1 VSAFGHRAYALRR
14 ALAIMGQRPGRFLL
28 GLLLATAALA
38 LPLLILAMAY
48 TAAPWITRVQAG
60 PELSVFVTPG
70 TGATELDALR
80 ARLAASPG
88 VAGVLLIRR
97 DQAYAELV
105 RRSGI
110 AAAGERA
117 NPLPDVLVAR
127 FGWIRDPAAIER
139 AAAAARQWP
148 GVDAV
153 QADLQWYRRLIA
165 GGNAI
170 AMPMLALA
178 ALTLALVFLALTAA
192 AAAQVELRR
201 DEMDLLTL
209 IGARRA
215 FIVRPY
221 AYAAALTL
229 ALAAVLALALATIT
243 LATTEPTLAGLAQ
256 TSGEPFRWRAVPA
269 WALVLAVLLATLFG
283 GLVGTL
289 TLRRR
294 IGRGH
299 RS

>member
-1 VSAFGHRAYALRR
+1 MSAFGHRAYALRR
-14 ALAIMGQRPGRFLL
+14 ALAMLGQRPGRFLL

-48 TAAPWITRVQAG
+48 TTAPWITRVQAG

-70 TGATELDALR
+70 TGSTEIEALR

-88 VAGVLLIRR
+88 VAGVLLIPR

-117 NPLPDVLVAR
+117 NPLPDVLVVR
-127 FGWIRDPAAIER
+127 FGWTWDPAAIER

-165 GGNAI
+165 GGNAV

-178 ALTLALVFLALTAA
+178 ALTLTLVFLALTGA

-243 LATTEPTLAGLAQ
+243 LATTEPALAGLAQ

>member
-1 VSAFGHRAYALRR
+1 MSAFGHRAYALRR
-14 ALAIMGQRPGRFLL
+14 ALAMLGQRPGRFLL

-70 TGATELDALR
+70 TGSTELDALR

-88 VAGVLLIRR
+88 VAGVLLIPR

>member
-1 VSAFGHRAYALRR
+1 MSAFGHRAYALRR
-14 ALAIMGQRPGRFLL
+14 ALAMLGQRPGRFLL

-70 TGATELDALR
+70 TGSTEIEALR

-88 VAGVLLIRR
+88 VAGVLLIPR

-127 FGWIRDPAAIER
+127 FGWTRDPAAIER

-165 GGNAI
+165 GGNAV

-178 ALTLALVFLALTAA
+178 ALTLALVFLALTGA

-243 LATTEPTLAGLAQ
+243 LATTEPALAGLAQ

>member
-14 ALAIMGQRPGRFLL
+14 ALAMLGQRPGRFLL

-88 VAGVLLIRR
+88 VAGVLLIPR
-97 DQAYAELV
+97 DQAYAELM

>member
-1 VSAFGHRAYALRR
+1 
-14 ALAIMGQRPGRFLL
+14 M
-28 GLLLATAALA
+28 
-38 LPLLILAMAY
+38 
-48 TAAPWITRVQAG
+48 
-60 PELSVFVTPG
+60 FVTPG

-88 VAGVLLIRR
+88 VAGVLLIPR

-192 AAAQVELRR
+192 AAAQVELRQ

-243 LATTEPTLAGLAQ
+243 LATTEPALAGLAQ
-256 TSGEPFRWRAVPA
+256 TLGEPFRWRAVPP
-269 WALVLAVLLATLFG
+269 WALGLAVLLATMFG

>member
-1 VSAFGHRAYALRR
+1 MSAFGHRAYALRR
-14 ALAIMGQRPGRFLL
+14 ALAMLGQRPGRFLL

-70 TGATELDALR
+70 TGSPEIEALR

-88 VAGVLLIRR
+88 VAGVLLIPR

-117 NPLPDVLVAR
+117 NPLPDVLVVR
-127 FGWIRDPAAIER
+127 FGWTWDPAAIER

-165 GGNAI
+165 GGNAV

-178 ALTLALVFLALTAA
+178 ALTLTLVFLALTGA

-243 LATTEPTLAGLAQ
+243 LATTEPALAGLAQ

-294 IGRGH
+294 IGRGR

>member
-14 ALAIMGQRPGRFLL
+14 ALAMLGQRPGRFLL

-70 TGATELDALR
+70 TGSTEIEALR

-88 VAGVLLIRR
+88 VAGVLLIPR

-117 NPLPDVLVAR
+117 NPLPDVLVVR
-127 FGWIRDPAAIER
+127 FGWTWDPAAIER

-165 GGNAI
+165 GGNAV

-178 ALTLALVFLALTAA
+178 ALTLTLVFLALTGA

-243 LATTEPTLAGLAQ
+243 LATTEPALAGLAQ

>member
-1 VSAFGHRAYALRR
+1 ML
-14 ALAIMGQRPGRFLL
+14 GQRPGRFLL

-38 LPLLILAMAY
+38 LPLLILAMSY
-48 TAAPWITRVQAG
+48 TAAPWITRIQVG

-70 TGATELDALR
+70 TASTEIEALR
-80 ARLAASPG
+80 ARLAASTG
-88 VAGVLLIRR
+88 VTNVRLIPRE
-97 DQAYAELV
+97 QAYAELV
-105 RRSGI
+105 RRSSI
-110 AAAGERA
+110 AAASGENA

-127 FGWIRDPAAIER
+127 FEWTRDPATIER

-165 GGNAI
+165 GGNAV

-178 ALTLALVFLALTAA
+178 ALTFALVFLALMAA
-192 AAAQVELRR
+192 AAAQVEVRR
-201 DEMDLLTL
+201 DETDLLTL
-209 IGARRA
+209 IGARSA

-221 AYAAALTL
+221 AYAGALTL

-243 LATTEPTLAGLAQ
+243 LATTEPALAGLAQ
-256 TSGEPFRWRAVPA
+256 NSGEPFRWREVPA
-269 WALVLAVLLATLFG
+269 WTLGLAVLGATVFG
-283 GLVGTL
+283 GLVGAL
-289 TLRRR
+289 TLRRHIR
-294 IGRGH
+294 RNR

>member
-1 VSAFGHRAYALRR
+1 MSAFGHRAYALRR
-14 ALAIMGQRPGRFLL
+14 ALAMLGQRPGRFLL

-70 TGATELDALR
+70 TGSTEIEALR

-88 VAGVLLIRR
+88 VAGVLLIPR

-117 NPLPDVLVAR
+117 NPLPDVLVVR
-127 FGWIRDPAAIER
+127 FGWTWDPAAIER

-165 GGNAI
+165 GGNAV

-178 ALTLALVFLALTAA
+178 ALTLTLVFLALTGA

-243 LATTEPTLAGLAQ
+243 LATTEPALAGLAQ

>member
-14 ALAIMGQRPGRFLL
+14 ALAMLGQRPGRFLL

-70 TGATELDALR
+70 TGSPEIEALR

-88 VAGVLLIRR
+88 VAGVLLIPR

-117 NPLPDVLVAR
+117 NPLPDVLVVR
-127 FGWIRDPAAIER
+127 FGWTWDPAAIER

-165 GGNAI
+165 GGNAV

-178 ALTLALVFLALTAA
+178 ALTLTLVFLALTGA

-243 LATTEPTLAGLAQ
+243 LATTEPALAGLAQ

>member
-14 ALAIMGQRPGRFLL
+14 ALAMLGQRPGRFLL

-88 VAGVLLIRR
+88 VAGVLLIPR

-192 AAAQVELRR
+192 AAAQVELRQ

-243 LATTEPTLAGLAQ
+243 LATTEATLAGLAQ